1 MNRTLAP
8 DRLAALLGDFPRS
21 PAYRGLRLALQER
34 IGDGRIPVGARL
46 PSERAVAD
54 VLGVSRNTV
63 TRAYADLVIEG
74 FAVARQGSGTFA
86 AVPLDRQRAHDH
98 ALHAG
103 RATAEGDIDLNCAAG
118 AATPGVA
125 AAYERALA
133 ALPAYLSSDGYLPS
147 GLPMLRALIAER
159 FVARGLP
166 TTPEQIVI
174 TSGALA
180 AIAIV
185 ARALT
190 GPGDRVAIESPV
202 YSNAIESLRLG
213 GGRLVTSPLA
223 DALGDTGW
231 DIEAIEA
238 TLRQTSPRVAYLI
251 PDFQNPTGFLM
262 PDELRQ
268 RYARALHATRTTAIV
283 DETLQPIQL
292 GMQPMPAP
300 FAHHDP
306 DAITLGSA
314 SKLFWGGLRVG
325 WIRAPREL
333 VPRLVRARVQ
343 FDLGSSLFDQLVV
356 AELFGAPDIIE
367 QRRMQLRERRDALAG
382 AIAGHL
388 PEWRFRLPEGGLT
401 LWLRMPHG
409 SATQLAAD
417 VETAGVHV
425 APGPVFSVEGGSD
438 AWLRIPFAKPEAE
451 LVQAVERLA
460 GAWRASVPEVRGQRD
475 ASRLLIA

>member
-1 MNRTLAP
+1 MNRILAP
-8 DRLAALLGDFPRS
+8 DRLAALLGDFHRS

-34 IGDGRIPVGARL
+34 IGDGRIPAGARL

-63 TRAYADLVIEG
+63 TRAYADLVGAG
-74 FAVARQGSGTFA
+74 FAIARQGSGTFA
-86 AVPLDRQRAHDH
+86 AVPLDRRRAHDH
-98 ALHAG
+98 ALHA
-103 RATAEGDIDLNCAAG
+103 RSAAAEGDIDLNCAAG

-147 GLPMLRALIAER
+147 GLPVLRALIAER
-159 FVARGLP
+159 YAARGLP

-180 AIAIV
+180 GIAIV

-190 GPGDRVAIESPV
+190 GAGDRVAIVSPV
-202 YSNAIESLRLG
+202 DSNAIASLRMG

-238 TLRQTSPRVAYLI
+238 TLRQTSPRLSYLI

-262 PDELRQ
+262 PDETRE
-268 RYARALHATRTTAIV
+268 RYARALHATRTVAIV

-292 GMQPMPAP
+292 EAHAMPAP
-300 FAHHDP
+300 FARHDP

-325 WIRAPREL
+325 WIRAPLEL

-343 FDLGSSLFDQLVV
+343 FDLGSSLFDQLVIV
-356 AELFGAPDIIE
+356 ELFSSPGIIE
-367 QRRMQLRERRDALAG
+367 HRRAQLRERRDALA
-382 AIAGHL
+382 AAVREHL
-388 PEWRFRLPEGGLT
+388 PQWRFRLPGGGLT
-401 LWLRMPHG
+401 LWVRMPHG

-417 VETAGVHV
+417 AEGAGVHV
-425 APGPVFSVEGGSD
+425 APGPVFSVEGGGD
-438 AWLRIPFAKPEAE
+438 AWLRIPFAKPETQ
-451 LVQAVERLA
+451 LVQAVGHIA
-460 GAWRASVPEVRGQRD
+460 DAWRASTPDVRGRRD
-475 ASRLLIA
+475 AAKLLIA